1 MDLTGA
7 SAIVTGGA
15 SGLGEATA
23 RRLAAGGT
31 SVVIADKN
39 EERGKAVAA
48 EIGAGAVFVATDV
61 TNEEQMQAAVDAA
74 VAVAPLRAL
83 VSCAGTGMG
92 ARTVARDGTPHPLAA
107 FEFIVR
113 LNLIG
118 TFNAV
123 RLAAAAMASAS
134 PQADGE
140 RGAIVCA
147 ASVAAFDGQIGQAAY
162 GASKAGVAGMTLPVA
177 RDLSAIGVRVNT
189 IAPGTMDTA
198 LFAAAPQAVKDT
210 LGQQVLFPKRMG
222 VPDEF
227 ASLAYELL
235 TNSYLNAEVIRLD
248 GGIRFQPK

>member
-1 MDLTGA
+1 MLDLTGA

-31 SVVIADKN
+31 AVVIADKN
-39 EERGKAVAA
+39 EARGKAVAA
-48 EIGAGAVFVATDV
+48 EIGGVFVATDV
-61 TNEEQMQAAVDAA
+61 TDEEQVQAAVDAA
-74 VAVAPLRAL
+74 VGVAPLRAL
-83 VSCAGTGMG
+83 VSCAGTGM
-92 ARTVARDGTPHPLAA
+92 ATRTVARDGEPHPLAS

-123 RLAAAAMASAS
+123 RLAAAAMARVD

-140 RGAIVCA
+140 RGAIVCT

-227 ASLAYELL
+227 ASLALELL

>member
-31 SVVIADKN
+31 AVVIADKN
-39 EERGKAVAA
+39 QERGKAVAD
-48 EIGAGAVFVATDV
+48 EIGGIFVATDV
-61 TNEEQMQAAVDAA
+61 TDEEQVQAAVDAA
-74 VAVAPLRAL
+74 VAAAPLRAL
-83 VSCAGTGMG
+83 VSCAGTGM
-92 ARTVARDGTPHPLAA
+92 ATRTVARDGSPHPLAS

-118 TFNAV
+118 TFNAI
-123 RLAAAAMASAS
+123 RLAAAAMARVE
-134 PQADGE
+134 PQADNE
-140 RGAIVCA
+140 RGAIVCT

-177 RDLSAIGVRVNT
+177 RDLSAVGVRVNT

-198 LFAAAPQAVKDT
+198 LFAAAPQSVKDT

>member
-1 MDLTGA
+1 MLDLTGA

-48 EIGAGAVFVATDV
+48 EIGGVFVATDV
-61 TNEEQMQAAVDAA
+61 TREEQVQAAVDAA

-92 ARTVARDGTPHPLAA
+92 ARTVARDGTPHALAA

-123 RLAAAAMASAS
+123 RLAAAAMASVE

-140 RGAIVCA
+140 RGAIVCT

-162 GASKAGVAGMTLPVA
+162 GASKAGVVGLTLPVA

-210 LGQQVLFPKRMG
+210 LGAQVLFPKRMG

>member
-1 MDLTGA
+1 MLDLTAA

-23 RRLAAGGT
+23 RRLAAAGT
-31 SVVIADKN
+31 TVVIADRN
-39 EERGKAVAA
+39 EERGKAVAD
-48 EIGAGAVFVATDV
+48 EIGALFVATDV
-61 TNEEQMQAAVDAA
+61 TNEEQVQAAVDAA
-74 VAVAPLRAL
+74 VAAAPLRAL
-83 VSCAGTGMG
+83 VSCAGSGM
-92 ARTVARDGTPHPLAA
+92 ASRTVARDGSAHPLAS

-123 RLAAAAMASAS
+123 RLAAAAMAAAE
-134 PQADGE
+134 PQAHGE
-140 RGAIVCA
+140 RGAIVCT

-198 LFAAAPQAVKDT
+198 LFASAPQAVKDT
-210 LGQQVLFPKRMG
+210 LGAQVLFPKRMG

-227 ASLAYELL
+227 ASLAWELL

-248 GGIRFQPK
+248 GGIRFPPK

>member
-1 MDLTGA
+1 MLDLTGA

-31 SVVIADKN
+31 AVVIADKN
-39 EERGKAVAA
+39 QERGKAVAD
-48 EIGAGAVFVATDV
+48 EIGGIFVATDV
-61 TNEEQMQAAVDAA
+61 TDEEQVQAAVDAA
-74 VAVAPLRAL
+74 VAAAPLRAL
-83 VSCAGTGMG
+83 VSCAGTGM
-92 ARTVARDGTPHPLAA
+92 ATRTVARDGSPHPLAS

-118 TFNAV
+118 TFNAI
-123 RLAAAAMASAS
+123 RLAAAAMARVE
-134 PQADGE
+134 PQADNE
-140 RGAIVCA
+140 RGAIVCT

-177 RDLSAIGVRVNT
+177 RDLSAVGVRVNT

-198 LFAAAPQAVKDT
+198 LFAAAPQSVKDT

>member
-1 MDLTGA
+1 MLDLTGA

-31 SVVIADKN
+31 AVVIADKN
-39 EERGKAVAA
+39 QERGKAVAD
-48 EIGAGAVFVATDV
+48 EIGGIFVATDV
-61 TNEEQMQAAVDAA
+61 TDEEQVQAAVDAA
-74 VAVAPLRAL
+74 VAAAPLRAL
-83 VSCAGTGMG
+83 VSCAGTGM
-92 ARTVARDGTPHPLAA
+92 ATRTVARDGSPHPLAS

-123 RLAAAAMASAS
+123 RLAAAAMARVE
-134 PQADGE
+134 PQADNE
-140 RGAIVCA
+140 RGAIVCT

-177 RDLSAIGVRVNT
+177 RDLSAVGVRVNT

-222 VPDEF
+222 VPEEF

>member
-1 MDLTGA
+1 MLDLTGA

-31 SVVIADKN
+31 AVVIADKN
-39 EERGKAVAA
+39 HERGKAVAD
-48 EIGAGAVFVATDV
+48 EIGGIFVATDV
-61 TNEEQMQAAVDAA
+61 TDEEQVQAAVDAA

-83 VSCAGTGMG
+83 VSCAGTGM
-92 ARTVARDGTPHPLAA
+92 ATRTVARDGSPHPLAS
-107 FEFIVR
+107 FEFIVK

-123 RLAAAAMASAS
+123 RLAAAAMARVE
-134 PQADGE
+134 PQADNE
-140 RGAIVCA
+140 RGAIVCT

-177 RDLSAIGVRVNT
+177 RDLSAVGVRINT

-222 VPDEF
+222 VPEEF
-227 ASLAYELL
+227 ASLACELL
-235 TNSYLNAEVIRLD
+235 TNSYLNAEVVRLD